1 MKIIE
6 DAVLA
11 KMNLQR
17 LKAHRTSVL
26 AHINSTFCAT
36 CTYCDPT
43 HSYPIDPESQE
54 YKDAIEYRNKV
65 NRYYDS
71 ALAKNKAK

>member
-17 LKAHRTSVL
+17 LKTHRTSVL
-26 AHINSTFCAT
+26 ASINKEFFDYTKDDDQIRFPVNHDT
-36 CTYCDPT
+36 
-43 HSYPIDPESQE
+43 QE
-54 YKDAIEYRNKV
+54 YFDAIEYRNKV
-65 NRYYDS
+65 NKHYNAART
-71 ALAKNKAK
+71 AVKVK

>member
-26 AHINSTFCAT
+26 AHISKEFYETV
-36 CTYCDPT
+36 DGVRKLK
-43 HSYPIDPESQE
+43 DDVDESVFNNF
-54 YKDAIEYRNKV
+54 ITYRNVVNKYYNAARTAVKV
-65 NRYYDS
+65 
-71 ALAKNKAK
+71 K

>member
-6 DAVLA
+6 DAVLS

-26 AHINSTFCAT
+26 AHINKEFYDYTKDDDKIRFPVNHDT
-36 CTYCDPT
+36 
-43 HSYPIDPESQE
+43 QE
-54 YKDAIEYRNKV
+54 FKDAIAYRNKV
-65 NRYYDS
+65 NKYYDS
-71 ALAKNKAK
+71 ARTSVKVK

>member
-6 DAVLA
+6 DAVLS

-26 AHINSTFCAT
+26 AHISNRFNEVDKT
-36 CTYCDPT
+36 DDQIR
-43 HSYPIDPESQE
+43 HPIDRDTQE
-54 YKDAIEYRNKV
+54 FKDAIEYRNKV
-65 NRYYDS
+65 NKYYD
-71 ALAKNKAK
+71 AARTAVKVK

>member
-6 DAVLA
+6 EAVLS

-26 AHINSTFCAT
+26 AHISKNFYENDEDDIRRPVNHDT
-36 CTYCDPT
+36 
-43 HSYPIDPESQE
+43 QE
-54 YKDAIEYRNKV
+54 FKDAIEYRNKV
-65 NRYYDS
+65 NKYYDS
-71 ALAKNKAK
+71 ARTAIKVK

>member
-1 MKIIE
+1 MKILE

-26 AHINSTFCAT
+26 AHINSTFCET
-36 CTYCDPT
+36 CAYCDPP
-43 HSYPIDPESQE
+43 HVDVIDPESQD
-54 YKDAIEYRNKV
+54 YKDAIAYRNKV
-65 NRYYDS
+65 NQYYN
-71 ALAKNKAK
+71 AARRAENEE